1 MIQRQ
6 PKQNKETVISMTKT
20 YIPLTTPEELK
31 ALIDAIEQLKAKVG
45 IRKNIRDYGIQE
57 EEFLASL
64 DEMVEQAFDEQCTG
78 ANPRYPLF
86 SEIRQMYLNAYYGKH
101 FVELPTPSEK
111 DLPVKDTTDAMKAV
125 YSKGRKA

>member
-20 YIPLTTPEELK
+20 YIPVTTPEELK
-31 ALIDAIEQLKAKVG
+31 ALIDAIELLMAKVG

-78 ANPRYPLF
+78 ANPR
-86 SEIRQMYLNAYYGKH
+86 
-101 FVELPTPSEK
+101 
-111 DLPVKDTTDAMKAV
+111 
-125 YSKGRKA
+125 